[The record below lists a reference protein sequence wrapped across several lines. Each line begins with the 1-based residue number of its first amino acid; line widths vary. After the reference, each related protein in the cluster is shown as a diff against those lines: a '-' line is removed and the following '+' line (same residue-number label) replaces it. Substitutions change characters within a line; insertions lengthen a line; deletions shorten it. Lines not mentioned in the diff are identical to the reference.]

1 VGRGDRYRC
10 GAALSALPEQAWPD
24 APVLFRGEQY
34 RGAKGFW
41 RGTQRSVP
49 PAETLERIRPT
60 FATAGLTRIAN
71 ITGLD
76 RVGIPVTIAVRP
88 NSRTLAV
95 SSGKGFTLEAA
106 RVSGA
111 MEGLELFHAEE
122 AELEEFLCS
131 YAELPAPRLHLD
143 DFPITKYSLFNPEQ
157 RVRWTSGWDLMSQQ
171 EVAVPCSMIQMNGTY
186 RSGDLSMFQLSSNGL
201 ASGNN
206 LLEAINHA
214 LFEAIERDAVA
225 CARAAAQVSGG
236 RLPVVD
242 PATIEHPLVL
252 ELLDRLAV
260 AEIRAVIFD
269 CTLDTDVPTYMAYL
283 CDRALPKARIAGGFG
298 AHLDPEIAMVRALT
312 EAVQGRTVYI
322 AGSRDDAFRHN
333 YLLPRDNQSAAAA
346 FLRQEPSVD
355 ARCRRSEATATFEGD
370 TNLALAKLRAAGI
383 ERAVVVDLSRP
394 DFPIRVVK
402 VIVPGLEGYMFDSYR
417 PGRRAQAY
425 LAGSRS

>member
-1 VGRGDRYRC
+1 M
-10 GAALSALPEQAWPD
+10 
-24 APVLFRGEQY
+24 
-34 RGAKGFW
+34 
-41 RGTQRSVP
+41 P

-206 LLEAINHA
+206 LLEAITHA

-236 RLPVVD
+236 QLPVVD